1 MAWMKAELSSGVHRR
16 DLARPLEGVGER
28 SKDLGSVSEKYPVEI
43 NHTKKT
49 LKSGFIRGRRELCD
63 GGGMLGERTETGTG
77 EMVSQELS
85 L

>member
-1 MAWMKAELSSGVHRR
+1 MKAEVSSVIHRR
-16 DLARPLEGVGER
+16 DLPRTLKGVGER
-28 SKDLGSVSEKYPVEI
+28 SKDLGGVLEKTPIEI

-49 LKSGFIRGRRELCD
+49 LQSRFIRGQRKICD
-63 GGGMLGERTETGTG
+63 GGGMLGERAKTGTG